1 MARDK
6 KRSKKVYNCLEPPC
20 IHVVVD
26 ERKGIFK
33 VFVEDYDLI
42 IPIPIEEIS
51 RACRSLEEELGHA
64 SREAYG
70 DEVDYLARKYLD
82 ARPKEG

>member
-1 MARDK
+1 MAKGKKRDK
-6 KRSKKVYNCLEPPC
+6 RVYNCPEPPC

-42 IPIPIEEIS
+42 IPIPVEEVS
-51 RACRSLEEELGHA
+51 RACKSLEELGYTG
-64 SREAYG
+64 REAYG

-82 ARPKEG
+82 AEPKED